1 MANCKIPAWDKSG
14 KYIYFTASTDYG
26 MNVGWLD
33 MSSYDRD
40 KFNIHGRS
48 VKRNKVSFSSSK

>member
-14 KYIYFTASTDYG
+14 KYIYFSSTDYG

-33 MSSYDRD
+33 MSSYD
-40 KFNIHGRS
+40 HP
-48 VKRNKVSFSSSK
+48 